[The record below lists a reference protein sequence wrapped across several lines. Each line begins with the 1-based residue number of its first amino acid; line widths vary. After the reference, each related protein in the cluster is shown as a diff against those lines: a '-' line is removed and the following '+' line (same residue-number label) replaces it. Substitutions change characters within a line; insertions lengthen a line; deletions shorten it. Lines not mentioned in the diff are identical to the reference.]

1 MTNLLTEDLD
11 INTVPAKFKDDGGA
25 VRVQAM
31 VNSYNEL
38 EKKMSAQPSAAA
50 SPLPAS
56 PDDYCVNCAHGMF
69 QPDADVN
76 KRLYENGLTNEQVQ
90 AVYDLAAEKLV
101 PMIAELAAEFQADRE
116 VEKLIGHF
124 GGADQ
129 WKDVSR
135 QLLAF
140 GQKNLP
146 PEVLRNLSSSYEGV
160 LALYRMMKGEEPSL
174 RRDMAGATPGLPDQA
189 QLSSM
194 MRDPKYWREKDPV
207 LVQKV
212 TDGFKNLYGNQ

>member
-11 INTVPAKFKDDGGA
+11 FSAIPAKFKDETGA

-38 EKKMSAQPSAAA
+38 ERKMSSAPAAA
-50 SPLPAS
+50 VGNLPAS
-56 PDDYCVNCAHGMF
+56 PDEYCVNCDHGMF

-76 KRLYENGLTNEQVQ
+76 KRLFESGLSNDQAQ

-116 VEKLIGHF
+116 VEKLVNHF
-124 GGADQ
+124 GGPDQ
-129 WKDVSR
+129 WRDISR

-146 PEVLRNLSSSYEGV
+146 PEVLKNLSSSYEGV

-174 RRDMAGATPGLPDQA
+174 RRESVSQNPGGLDES
-189 QLSSM
+189 QLTSM

-207 LVQKV
+207 TVQKV
-212 TDGFKNLYGNQ
+212 TEGFKNLYGN

>member
-11 INTVPAKFKDDGGA
+11 FNTVPAKFKDDSGA

-31 VNSYNEL
+31 INSYNEL
-38 EKKMSAQPSAAA
+38 EKKMSAQPSAA
-50 SPLPAS
+50 PNLPAS
-56 PDDYCVNCAHGMF
+56 PDEYCVNCAHGMF
-69 QPDADVN
+69 QPDPDVN
-76 KRLYENGLTNEQVQ
+76 KRLYDSGLSNEQVQ

-116 VEKLIGHF
+116 VEKLVNHF
-124 GGADQ
+124 GGAEQ
-129 WKDVSR
+129 WQDVSR

-174 RRDMAGATPGLPDQA
+174 RRDMANSNPGGLDQA

-194 MRDPKYWREKDPV
+194 MRDPKYWREKDPAV
-207 LVQKV
+207 VQKV

>member
-11 INTVPAKFKDDGGA
+11 FNAIPAKFKDESGA
-25 VRVQAM
+25 VRVQSI

-38 EKKMSAQPSAAA
+38 EKKMSSGPGSTPQI
-50 SPLPAS
+50 PAS
-56 PDDYCVNCAHGMF
+56 PDDYCVECKHGMF
-69 QPDADVN
+69 EPDADVN
-76 KRLYENGLTNEQVQ
+76 KRLHESGLSNDQVQ

-116 VEKLIGHF
+116 VEKLINHF

-129 WKDVSR
+129 WRDMAR

-146 PEVLRNLSSSYEGV
+146 PEVLKNLSSSFEGV
-160 LALYRMMKGEEPSL
+160 LALQRMMKGEEPTL
-174 RRDMAGATPGLPDQA
+174 RRADMTQSPSAIDEK

-194 MRDPKYWREKDPV
+194 MRDPKYWREKDPMT
-207 LVQKV
+207 VQKV
-212 TDGFKNLYGNQ
+212 TEGFKTLYGNQ

>member
-11 INTVPAKFKDDGGA
+11 FDAVPAKFKDESGA
-25 VRVQAM
+25 VRVQSIIS
-31 VNSYNEL
+31 SYNEL
-38 EKKMSAQPSAAA
+38 EKKMSSGAPAAA
-50 SPLPAS
+50 SNLPAS
-56 PDDYCVNCAHGMF
+56 PDEYCVECQHGLF

-76 KRLYENGLTNEQVQ
+76 KRLFESGLSNDQVQ
-90 AVYDLAAEKLV
+90 AVYDLAAERLV

-116 VEKLIGHF
+116 VEKLVNHF

-129 WKDVSR
+129 WRDVSR

-146 PEVLRNLSSSYEGV
+146 PEVLNNLSSSFEGV
-160 LALYRMMKGEEPSL
+160 LALQRMMKGEEPPL
-174 RRDMAGATPGLPDQA
+174 RRADATQNAGGVDEK

-207 LVQKV
+207 TVQKV
-212 TDGFKNLYGNQ
+212 TEGFKTLYGNQ

>member
-11 INTVPAKFKDDGGA
+11 MNAIPAKFKDETGA
-25 VRVQAM
+25 VRVQSI

-38 EKKMSAQPSAAA
+38 EKKMSAQPLAA
-50 SPLPAS
+50 PKLPAS
-56 PDDYCVNCAHGMF
+56 PDEYCVECQHGLF

-76 KRLYENGLTNEQVQ
+76 KRLYESGLSNEQVQ

-116 VEKLIGHF
+116 IEKLINHF

-146 PEVLRNLSSSYEGV
+146 PEVLKNLSSSYEGV
-160 LALYRMMKGEEPSL
+160 LALARMMKGEEPTL
-174 RRDMAGATPGLPDQA
+174 RRDTAAQNPGALDDK

-207 LVQKV
+207 TVQKV
-212 TDGFKNLYGNQ
+212 TEGFKNLYGN